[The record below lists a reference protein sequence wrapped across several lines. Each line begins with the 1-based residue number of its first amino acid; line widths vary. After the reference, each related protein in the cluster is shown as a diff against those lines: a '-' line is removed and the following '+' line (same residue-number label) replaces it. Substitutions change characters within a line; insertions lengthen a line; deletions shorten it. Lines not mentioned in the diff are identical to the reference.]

1 MPIIVVNFLFTLKF
15 PPSSLRHFAAVV
27 GDGGR
32 TLPECKFFSSAII
45 SLIFSNSGVGLVVG
59 HYLQAWSQMGWFAS
73 HNSRSHSQFIWLL
86 KSQQFTTSTNK
97 HYILSFDLK
106 DVPSA
111 KGRTDTITSTTSHY
125 DFLGQRLE
133 FFAVLVFPSDSLR
146 SGWMNYSFS
155 WNELMF
161 TFTWQRFMQ
170 NIQNR
175 FVAKPRWES
184 PSSSTSGNGDIFLSH
199 KS

>member
-1 MPIIVVNFLFTLKF
+1 MPIIIVVPDCQFFIFLKIPPHHF
-15 PPSSLRHFAAVV
+15 PDIFQLWCR
-27 GDGGR
+27 DGGR
-32 TLPECKFFSSAII
+32 TLPAE
-45 SLIFSNSGVGLVVG
+45 
-59 HYLQAWSQMGWFAS
+59 AWSQMGWFAS
-73 HNSRSHSQFIWLL
+73 HNSHSHSQFIWLL

-133 FFAVLVFPSDSLR
+133 VFAILVFPSDSLR